1 MVAISLAP
9 PALLWSELDPNERL
23 FPAERVATAAAVAKW
38 VQKPSWAVPTEMVGQ
53 GRGWQSQQDDG
64 AVVVAA
70 AAVVA
75 ATAAAEAEVEVKAEV
90 EVAAALIFWYVRPVQ
105 QPLPLF

>member
-23 FPAERVATAAAVAKW
+23 FPAERV
-38 VQKPSWAVPTEMVGQ
+38 
-53 GRGWQSQQDDG
+53 
-64 AVVVAA
+64 
-70 AAVVA
+70 